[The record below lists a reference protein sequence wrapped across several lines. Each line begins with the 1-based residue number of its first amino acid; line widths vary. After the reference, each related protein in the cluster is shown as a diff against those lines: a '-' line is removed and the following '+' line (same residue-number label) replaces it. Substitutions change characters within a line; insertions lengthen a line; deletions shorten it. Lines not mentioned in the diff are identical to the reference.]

1 MKQGGYIGSVRF
13 FKNMILLALIICIA
27 VPTGLSIHYRGQL
40 NEAEQALNEAAKAGT
55 GRDIP
60 NLDFMRDGQG
70 GVLHFEVPAYQE
82 LYPDFYAPSHVPAER
97 HTDKTV
103 FLTFDD
109 GPSEQT
115 AEILEILEQ
124 EDVKAT
130 FFVVGG
136 EDPSSMQWLKDIA
149 DQGHTIGMHSYSQ
162 DYKVIYSSVEAFLED
177 MYQVFTQIRE
187 ATGEAPTVFRFPGG
201 SINAYNYGIYQ
212 ELMAEMLRRG
222 FIPCDWNLSG
232 GDETAVSAQDILD
245 SVLLDVDRI
254 NRGFI
259 LLHDGA
265 DKETTVEALG
275 PMIQQLKEKGFAF
288 ERLTPET
295 KPILFGYRK

>member
-1 MKQGGYIGSVRF
+1 MR
-13 FKNMILLALIICIA
+13 
-27 VPTGLSIHYRGQL
+27 PP
-40 NEAEQALNEAAKAGT
+40 AAT
-55 GRDIP
+55 P
-60 NLDFMRDGQG
+60 
-70 GVLHFEVPAYQE
+70 
-82 LYPDFYAPSHVPAER
+82 

-115 AEILEILEQ
+115 AEILEILAQ

-149 DQGHTIGMHSYSQ
+149 DQGHTIGMHSCSQ